1 MKYREIRRLADRLRG
16 IPPGEIIPL
25 FGGVPH
31 HYDKAKWNTALGM
44 ISVTGIKFHNWNQDA
59 GGGGAIDLV
68 MHLGEMDFKSA
79 VFWLR
84 DHFRQANALQ
94 SQLELTMP
102 ASGLRLPQ
110 RNRSKWSQVLQYLTE
125 QRHLPQVIIREIH
138 EKGMLYAD
146 RRGNAVFLHLSTEN
160 RQPTGAELRGTTD
173 TPWRGMAPGSKKAL
187 GYFSVG
193 DSKSEIVII
202 CESAIDAI
210 SCLTIHPQVLCIST
224 AGVNPHPAWLPEVIR
239 KRLKIYCGFDADT
252 AGEQTSKRMIK
263 RYPEIQRLRPTKHD
277 WNQQITAL
285 NK

>member
-1 MKYREIRRLADRLRG
+1 MKYQEIRRLADRLRG
-16 IPPGEIIPL
+16 VPPGEIIPL

-44 ISVTGIKFHNWNQDA
+44 ISVTGMKFHNWNQDA

-84 DHFRQANALQ
+84 EHFHQANALQ
-94 SQLELTMP
+94 SQLEFSTQ

-110 RNRSKWSQVLQYLTE
+110 ESRSKWSQVLRYLTG
-125 QRHLPQVIIREIH
+125 QRHLPQTIIRELH
-138 EKGMLYAD
+138 EKDMLYAD
-146 RRGNAVFLHLSTEN
+146 RRGNAVFLHLSTN
-160 RQPTGAELRGTTD
+160 RQPTGAELRGTTAI
-173 TPWRGMAPGSKKAL
+173 PWRGMAPGSRKAL

-193 DSKSEIVII
+193 NLKSETVII

-210 SCLTIHPQVLCIST
+210 SCLTIHPQALCIST

-252 AGEQTSKRMIK
+252 AGDQMAQRMIK
-263 RYPEIQRLRPTKHD
+263 RYPEIQRLRPIKQD
-277 WNQQITAL
+277 WNQQIIKP
-285 NK
+285 NQ